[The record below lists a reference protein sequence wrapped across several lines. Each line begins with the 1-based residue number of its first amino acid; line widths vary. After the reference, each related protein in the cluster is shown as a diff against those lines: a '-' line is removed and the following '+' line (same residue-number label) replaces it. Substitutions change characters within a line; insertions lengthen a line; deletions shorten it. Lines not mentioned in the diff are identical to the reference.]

1 MEFQKYDV
9 GVPGSP
15 GELARTYWGAVN
27 GPVFGA
33 DGRVVLI
40 AQCLEEVTG
49 RMRRFMSALA
59 ANAAY
64 GGPG

>member
-1 MEFQKYDV
+1 MN
-9 GVPGSP
+9 
-15 GELARTYWGAVN
+15 A
-27 GPVFGA
+27 PVFGA

-40 AQCLEEVTG
+40 GQCVEEVTG

-59 ANAAY
+59 ADAAY